1 LQPTTGIVSQT
12 CQVRKSAGNDIEQ
25 MPQGVQSYP
34 MVLLSWWN
42 GILEPG

>member
-25 MPQGVQSYP
+25 MPQGVQSYGSSF
-34 MVLLSWWN
+34 MVEWHT
-42 GILEPG
+42 